1 MTLTSLILNV
11 AVLSSLSLCAVASE
25 ANYSLWPRRPAELEQ
40 ARNLVREQKLDEA
53 VELLRPFV
61 SESGIA
67 GREARQISGSINVRR
82 YLSRRHPGATVHAV
96 RRGENLARIA
106 ASAKCPVDVIML
118 LNGLVVPSDLKAGQQ
133 LVVVPMNLRV
143 ELRPLQ
149 REITVWDGKEFVV
162 AYNSSSV
169 EHLSLGEN
177 VETTV
182 QHRDGYVNG
191 AQVSRRSTQ
200 FLISD
205 RALVLANGVHIVS
218 SQRGGV
224 PAVLMDA
231 RDLNE
236 LTLLMG
242 VGGRVSIV
250 CREDAF
256 SPDVAPEK

>member
-1 MTLTSLILNV
+1 MTLTSLILSA
-11 AVLSSLSLCAVASE
+11 AVLSSFSLSVLAGESD
-25 ANYSLWPRRPAELEQ
+25 YSLWPRRPAELEQ
-40 ARNLVREQKLDEA
+40 ARNLLREQKLDEA
-53 VELLRPFV
+53 LELLRPFV

-82 YLSRRHPGATVHAV
+82 YLSQRHPCSSTHVV

-106 ASAKCPVDVIML
+106 AATKCPVDVIML
-118 LNGLVVPSDLKAGQQ
+118 LNGIVAPSDLKAGQQ

-162 AYNSSSV
+162 AYNISSV
-169 EHLSLGEN
+169 ERLSLDVN
-177 VETTV
+177 AETTV
-182 QHRDGYVNG
+182 LHRDGYVNG

-205 RALVLANGVHIVS
+205 RALVLSNGVHIVS
-218 SQRGGV
+218 SQRGGAPV
-224 PAVLMDA
+224 VLMNS

-242 VGGRVSIV
+242 VGGRVSII
-250 CREDAF
+250 CNEDEF
-256 SPDVAPEK
+256 SPEAGSEK

>member
-1 MTLTSLILNV
+1 MTLTSLILSG
-11 AVLSSLSLCAVASE
+11 AVLFSFSLSVLAGESD
-25 ANYSLWPRRPAELEQ
+25 YSLWPRRPAELEQ
-40 ARNLVREQKLDEA
+40 ARNLLREQKLDEA
-53 VELLRPFV
+53 LELLRPFV

-82 YLSRRHPGATVHAV
+82 YLSQRHPGSTTHVV

-106 ASAKCPVDVIML
+106 ASVKCPVDVIML
-118 LNGLVVPSDLKAGQQ
+118 LNGIVTPSDLKAGQQ

-143 ELRPLQ
+143 ELHLLQ

-162 AYNSSSV
+162 AYNILSV
-169 EHLSLGEN
+169 ERLPLDAN
-177 VETTV
+177 AETTV

-205 RALVLANGVHIVS
+205 RALVLSNGVHIVS
-218 SQRGGV
+218 SQRGGE
-224 PAVLMDA
+224 PMVLMDS

-242 VGGRVSIV
+242 VGGRVSII
-250 CREDAF
+250 CNEDEF
-256 SPDVAPEK
+256 SPEADPEK